1 MQPKT
6 GLQRVRWCLIIP
18 FVIPVYFKHG
28 LPSLVGMMCK
38 RTNTWETENH
48 WELEYFK
55 KIKVMF
61 AKSDVL
67 VSCLSSLTF
76 PLKQMSLN
84 FQWSPSYKA
93 TPGAI
98 RP

>member
-1 MQPKT
+1 MIHDGIKHEINKNWSIGNYILQPKT
-6 GLQRVRWCLIIP
+6 GLQRVRWCLMIP
-18 FVIPVYFKHG
+18 VVIPVYFKHG

-38 RTNTWETENH
+38 CKYTWGTQNH

-55 KIKVMF
+55 QLKAMC

-76 PLKQMSLN
+76 P
-84 FQWSPSYKA
+84 
-93 TPGAI
+93 
-98 RP
+98 